1 MNYTVT
7 QAIKKFSTH
16 NIPNEYFKLCRLI
29 RDGIIHTCFDVYG
42 VAIAVVKESNKPLP
56 NKEVVGI
63 RFLKENENL
72 IVSPNQCYS
81 DAICDLILDK
91 IDKVD
96 IPLVRD
102 IISNKYDYVLLKGVK
117 TNNIH
122 LITTQLKDWHLVVEN
137 PLNLSEDTYT
147 QRRTTVRDLEEF
159 NIFASFTLT
168 KLSLLITKQSL
179 DTYLEI
185 LNVNKTK
192 KKTVSDSYLEA
203 KKLVEELSNKCWQ
216 ADSNGILT
224 KSLIAEKIKN
234 KLKGTKYEDELPEK
248 LGTLEKKWITPRP
261 ESLKE
266 RIGRP
271 STEEKA
277 QGTSLLNRIL
287 ELTDQD

>member
-16 NIPNEYFKLCRLI
+16 NIPNEYFKLGRLI

-81 DAICDLILDK
+81 DVICDLILDK

-102 IISNKYDYVLLKGVK
+102 SISNKYDYVLLKGVK

-122 LITTQLKDWHLVVEN
+122 LITTQLKDWHIVVEN

-147 QRRTTVRDLEEF
+147 QRQTTVRDLEEF

-179 DTYLEI
+179 DTYLQI

-203 KKLVEELSNKCWQ
+203 KKLVEELSNKCWK

-234 KLKGTKYEDELPEK
+234 KLKDTKYEDELPEK

-271 STEEKA
+271 SIEEKA
-277 QGTSLLNRIL
+277 QGTILLNRIL

>member
-1 MNYTVT
+1 MNYTIT
-7 QAIKKFSTH
+7 QAIKKLSNHSTTDD
-16 NIPNEYFKLCRLI
+16 YFNLCRLI
-29 RDGIIHTCFDVYG
+29 RDDIIHTCFDVYG
-42 VAIAVVKESNKPLP
+42 VAVAVVEETNKPLP
-56 NKEVVGI
+56 NKEVIGI
-63 RFLKENENL
+63 RFLNESDNL
-72 IVSPNQCYS
+72 MVTPNRCYKN
-81 DAICDLILDK
+81 AICDLILDK

-102 IISNKYDYVLLKGVK
+102 SISNKYDYVLLKGVK

-122 LITTQLKDWHLVVEN
+122 LITTQLKDWHIVVEN

-147 QRRTTVRDLEEF
+147 QRQTTVRDLEEF

-179 DTYLEI
+179 DTYLQI

-203 KKLVEELSNKCWQ
+203 KKLVEELSNKCWK

-234 KLKGTKYEDELPEK
+234 KLKDTKYEDELPEK

-271 STEEKA
+271 SIEEKA
-277 QGTSLLNRIL
+277 QGTILLNRIL